1 MPISRHGLQRFHPM
15 RKDTPSKPA
24 APDIMRRFFS
34 LIERFERPRPSET
47 AAPEVKAR
55 ITRFDAGERKAAP

>member
-1 MPISRHGLQRFHPM
+1 MTVSRQGLQRFHPM
-15 RKDTPSKPA
+15 RKDAPSKPA

-34 LIERFERPRPSET
+34 LIERFERPRLSEK

-55 ITRFDAGERKAAP
+55 ITRFDAGERKATP